1 MLLEHILIHT
11 WQSFQ
16 SRSSSKHFQL
26 CACVPRSENPPRQP
40 PGTSLS
46 KLGIVKSTKWLLHL
60 LKIRPSHS
68 RILSQTR
75 DWNKKYSPGKKGSKL
90 AQVWSTTRPEHNTSF
105 LTFCTK
111 QCWHCE
117 RFYFRKFSIKGPRFI
132 PITSSFSVFPAS
144 FHFPQHSPHS
154 WQRYY
159 WLGVH
164 GGDPAGKAAGYSQ
177 CWTHGWCLSM
187 WQRGRPTRY
196 PPSTTDRTRGW
207 SLPLDFGALN
217 WSYISA

>member
-26 CACVPRSENPPRQP
+26 CACVPSSENPPWQP

-60 LKIRPSHS
+60 LKNRPSHS

-75 DWNKKYSPGKKGSKL
+75 DWNKKYSPGKKGSKS
-90 AQVWSTTRPEHNTSF
+90 AQARSTTRPEHNTSF

-117 RFYFRKFSIKGPRFI
+117 RFYFRKFSIEGPRFI
-132 PITSSFSVFPAS
+132 PVTSSFSAFPAS

-187 WQRGRPTRY
+187 CQRGRPTRC